1 MDLNRCNVELEI
13 QELVLV
19 DVPVQDRQG
28 LKASVSVELTRLFQ
42 VNGIPGSLRQMTN
55 RAAISTAPIAVS
67 AQENQPNL
75 LGVEIA
81 RAIYRGLG
89 G

>member
-19 DVPVQDRQG
+19 DVPVQDRPG
-28 LKASVSVELTRLFQ
+28 LKASVSGELTRLFH
-42 VNGIPGSLRQMTN
+42 VNGIPASLGQDMN
-55 RAAISTAPIAVS
+55 RAAISTDPITVS
-67 AQENQPNL
+67 ASANQPNS
-75 LGVEIA
+75 LGIEIA
-81 RAIYRGLG
+81 QAIYRGLG